1 MDSDV
6 TFPRVA
12 LLCFGKLYTGMSLWL
27 YLVFRKVYMPETASE
42 VVGVP
47 DTQPEPELFSAK
59 KENSRKEE
67 EDVICQK
74 Q

>member
-1 MDSDV
+1 
-6 TFPRVA
+6 
-12 LLCFGKLYTGMSLWL
+12 MSLWL